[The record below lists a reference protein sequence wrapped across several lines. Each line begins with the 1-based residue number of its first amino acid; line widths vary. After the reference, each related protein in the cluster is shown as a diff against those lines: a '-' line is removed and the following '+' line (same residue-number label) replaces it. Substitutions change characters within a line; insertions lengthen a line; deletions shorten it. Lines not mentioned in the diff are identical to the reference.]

1 MYAEMDKGT
10 RAGEEVISARHLL
23 HSLIQEQSAET
34 EELRASSRELQSILD
49 DFLGARGDL
58 RAAIEA
64 ASLDRVEEAA
74 AATRSHWTPEE
85 LSASQLKRDAERV
98 LGRAREAIRESA
110 LLRLKAQR
118 LREALRLA
126 PVRRPKTL
134 PPAQALSKR
143 EKQVL
148 DLIVAGKTSKQIAVE
163 LGISF
168 KTAVTH
174 RSSIMSKLDVH
185 ELASVVR
192 EAIRRGLV

>member
-1 MYAEMDKGT
+1 MDTGK
-10 RAGEEVISARHLL
+10 RADRELIPARHFL
-23 HSLIQEQSAET
+23 HSLIQEQSAAT
-34 EELRASSRELQSILD
+34 EELRAGSHELQSILD
-49 DFLGARGDL
+49 DFLAARADL
-58 RAAIEA
+58 RAAVEA
-64 ASLDRVEEAA
+64 VSLDRVEGA
-74 AATRSHWTPEE
+74 AATVRSHRTAEE
-85 LSASQLKRDAERV
+85 FSALQLKRDAEQV
-98 LGRAREAIRESA
+98 FHRAHEAIRESM
-110 LLRLKAQR
+110 LLRLKLSR

-126 PVRRPKTL
+126 PVRRPKAL
-134 PPAQALSKR
+134 PPAQVLSKR

-148 DLIVAGKTSKQIAVE
+148 NLIVAGKTSKQIAAE